1 MRFLS
6 RRIHIVSLLFSLI
19 SAGFLTACSSSMGG
33 VDQGA
38 QSDDGGSNS
47 DGPLIDDDGG
57 LDEGPDAF
65 VGPTAKAVSAGGAHA
80 CAITVQGAVK
90 CWGYNGYGQLGN
102 GSTMDSATPVDVV
115 GLSSGVISISAG
127 DAHTCVVTTVG
138 GIKCWGSNYYG
149 QLGDG
154 NGAVSAYS
162 ATPVDVTG
170 LTSGMVAVG
179 TGYDHTCGLTTGGGV
194 KCWGS
199 AASGQLGNGASG
211 AGVTYKTPSDVGNLS
226 SGVASLSAGA
236 YHTCVLTTGGGVRC
250 WGSNTAGQLGNSTTS
265 MATFWSNVQGLTSGV
280 TAMSANVVHTC
291 AMTMNGGLKCW
302 GNNDFGQLGNGN
314 ETFSTTPVAVMGL
327 SSGVTAMS
335 HGGYVTCAL
344 DIGGTLKCCGWNA
357 YGQFG
362 NGTTTNS
369 NTPITIS
376 GLPWQ
381 PATISEGKTSACA
394 LTTAGRVKCWGGN
407 DYGQVG
413 NGTSGMNVKVL
424 TPEDVIGF

>member
-1 MRFLS
+1 
-6 RRIHIVSLLFSLI
+6 
-19 SAGFLTACSSSMGG
+19 
-33 VDQGA
+33 
-38 QSDDGGSNS
+38 
-47 DGPLIDDDGG
+47 
-57 LDEGPDAF
+57 
-65 VGPTAKAVSAGGAHA
+65 
-80 CAITVQGAVK
+80 
-90 CWGYNGYGQLGN
+90 
-102 GSTMDSATPVDVV
+102 
-115 GLSSGVISISAG
+115 
-127 DAHTCVVTTVG
+127 
-138 GIKCWGSNYYG
+138 
-149 QLGDG
+149 
-154 NGAVSAYS
+154 
-162 ATPVDVTG
+162 
-170 LTSGMVAVG
+170 
-179 TGYDHTCGLTTGGGV
+179 
-194 KCWGS
+194 
-199 AASGQLGNGASG
+199 
-211 AGVTYKTPSDVGNLS
+211 
-226 SGVASLSAGA
+226 
-236 YHTCVLTTGGGVRC
+236 
-250 WGSNTAGQLGNSTTS
+250 